1 MSAVLAA
8 RLVTALLAAGLV
20 TAVLAGCADDSET
33 PLPAGNLR
41 VATGLD
47 GGVYRVYGRALAGI
61 LDRDLRPMR
70 VTAVQT
76 EGSIENLQL
85 LDTHRAD
92 IAFSLADAALLA
104 VAGKSRFS
112 RPVKVAALAR
122 LYDDYLQI
130 IVRKE
135 DSKLRHIADLAGKTV
150 SIGAKGSGTA
160 VVARRILRL
169 PTVGLRGRAPVRMRS
184 LTLKASTGAL
194 IAGDIDAFF
203 WSGGLPSEAIVDL
216 QDKVD
221 IRLLG
226 LPEGTAKE
234 LDSELYT
241 EAPIPEDIY
250 GKEGAVNT
258 VIASNLLVV
267 RQDLPTEVAYRITRA
282 LFEHKREL
290 VKQHPQATR
299 LNLGSA
305 TRTYPLEPHPG
316 ARRWYREARR

>member
-1 MSAVLAA
+1 MLAAVLA
-8 RLVTALLAAGLV
+8 TALLV
-20 TAVLAGCADDSET
+20 GCAKDAQT
-33 PLPAGNLR
+33 PLPAGQLR

-47 GGVYRVYGRALAGI
+47 GGVYRVYGSALAEI
-61 LDRDLRPMR
+61 LDGELRPMR
-70 VTAVQT
+70 VSAVQT
-76 EGSIENLQL
+76 EGSIQNLQL
-85 LDTHRAD
+85 LDSGSAD
-92 IAFSLADAALLA
+92 VAFSLADAALLA
-104 VAGKSRFS
+104 VEGKSRFS

-130 IVRKE
+130 IVRQ
-135 DSKLRHIADLAGKTV
+135 DSTLRRIEDLAGKTV
-150 SIGAKGSGTA
+150 SIGAKRSGTA
-160 VVARRILRL
+160 VEARRILRL
-169 PTVGLRGRAPVRMRS
+169 PTVGLRGRAPVKTRS
-184 LTLKASTGAL
+184 LTLKESTAAL
-194 IAGDIDAFF
+194 IARDIDAFF

-216 QDKVD
+216 RKEVD

-241 EAPIPEDIY
+241 DARIPEDIY

-267 RQDLPTEVAYRITRA
+267 RQDLPAEVAYRITRA

-290 VKQHPQATR
+290 VKRHPQATR

-305 TRTYPLEPHPG
+305 TRTYPLKPHPG

>member
-1 MSAVLAA
+1 MAAVLAA
-8 RLVTALLAAGLV
+8 VLATALL
-20 TAVLAGCADDSET
+20 TGCADDSET
-33 PLPAGNLR
+33 PLPAEKLR

-47 GGVYRVYGRALAGI
+47 GGVYRVYGSALAHI
-61 LDRDLRPMR
+61 LDRELRPMR
-70 VTAVQT
+70 VTAVPT

-85 LDTHRAD
+85 LDSGRAD
-92 IAFSLADAALLA
+92 IAFALADAALLA
-104 VAGKSRFS
+104 VEGKSRFS
-112 RPVKVAALAR
+112 RPVKIAALAR

-130 IVRKE
+130 IVRQ
-135 DSKLRHIADLAGKTV
+135 DSTLRGIEDLAGKTV

-160 VVARRILRL
+160 VEARRILRL
-169 PTVGLRGRAPVRMRS
+169 STVGLRGRGPVKMRS
-184 LTLKASTGAL
+184 LTLKESTAAL

-216 QDKVD
+216 RKEVD

-234 LDSELYT
+234 LDDELYT
-241 EAPIPEDIY
+241 DAPIPEDVY

-267 RQDLPTEVAYRITRA
+267 RQDLSAEVAYRITRA
-282 LFEHKREL
+282 LFGHKREL
-290 VKQHPQATR
+290 EKKHPQATR

-305 TRTYPLEPHPG
+305 TRTYPLKLHPG